1 MTVEYSYGPVGTY
14 SVHVSGERDTHP
26 GEKYYFR
33 NFVEV
38 PSTISAPVLDRL
50 ILKTGGFRV
59 FYGFNPKLGEVFEFM
74 KHGPLR
80 GFDMTKINGKGVT
93 KLFQGSFFTKS
104 FIVDGKEYPV
114 TEKIDLDPEA
124 MNKEAEKWR
133 GLL

>member
-1 MTVEYSYGPVGTY
+1 MEDNSTFGPTGTY
-14 SVHVSGERDTHP
+14 SIHMSTEKP

-38 PSTISAPVLDRL
+38 PSSVSAPVLDRL
-50 ILKTGGFRV
+50 ILKTAGFRV

-80 GFDMTKINGKGVT
+80 SFDMTKVNSKGVT
-93 KLFQGSFFTKS
+93 KLFQGAFFTKS

-124 MNKEAEKWR
+124 MTKEAEKWR